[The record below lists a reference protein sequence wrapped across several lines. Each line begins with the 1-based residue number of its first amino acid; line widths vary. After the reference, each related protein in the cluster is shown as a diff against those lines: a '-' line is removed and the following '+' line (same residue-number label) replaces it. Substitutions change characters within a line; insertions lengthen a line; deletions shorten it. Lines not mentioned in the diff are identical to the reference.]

1 MESEKG
7 LSVSTLTIQEWICA
21 PSVCGGYT
29 CELLRVDCLK
39 KIVFHIVLQ
48 LVAIPEASYAVHAP
62 ESYLIHFPPEF
73 LEFIPNSNRSHTL
86 YLYKILQD
94 YFV

>member
-29 CELLRVDCLK
+29 CELFRVDCLK

-48 LVAIPEASYAVHAP
+48 LVAIPEASYAVHNIEEP
-62 ESYLIHFPPEF
+62 LFHILLLGSLQYLSLCFMEHRVGHGV
-73 LEFIPNSNRSHTL
+73 LS
-86 YLYKILQD
+86 
-94 YFV
+94 